1 MPLKSRQVN
10 GVEKP
15 PWDSPRGLGLG
26 CGGTRYKLKEEE
38 KTKLIFLYMKKIKL
52 FKG

>member
-15 PWDSPRGLGLG
+15 PRDSPRGLGLG
-26 CGGTRYKLKEEE
+26 CGGTRYKLKEKE
-38 KTKLIFLYMKKIKL
+38 
-52 FKG
+52 